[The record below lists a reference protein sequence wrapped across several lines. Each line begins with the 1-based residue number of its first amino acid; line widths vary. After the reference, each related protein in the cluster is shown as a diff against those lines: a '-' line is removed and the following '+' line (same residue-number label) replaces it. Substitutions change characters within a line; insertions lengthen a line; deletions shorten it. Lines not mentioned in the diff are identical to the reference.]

1 MSQYEEDELL
11 ALFKEEYTDF
21 EEAQEILKGIKE
33 DLKSAA
39 ERIKVDP
46 RAVMSAWNVFKK
58 YASGKVTAKENS
70 DTALLESI
78 VVDYFTA
85 DRGADEE

>member
-11 ALFKEEYTDF
+11 ALFKEEYTDI

-85 DRGADEE
+85 DRGADE

>member
-11 ALFKEEYTDF
+11 SLLKEEYADF

-85 DRGADEE
+85 DRGADE

>member
-21 EEAQEILKGIKE
+21 EEPQEILKGIKE

-85 DRGADEE
+85 DRGADE

>member
-85 DRGADEE
+85 DRGADD

>member
-1 MSQYEEDELL
+1 MTQHESDELL
-11 ALFKEEYTDF
+11 ALFKEEYADF

-39 ERIKVDP
+39 ERIKVEP
-46 RAVMSAWNVFKK
+46 RAVMSAWNMFKK
-58 YASGKVTAKENS
+58 YASSKVTAGESN

-85 DRGADEE
+85 NREEDI

>member
-33 DLKSAA
+33 DLKNAA
-39 ERIKVDP
+39 ERIKVDS

-85 DRGADEE
+85 DRGADE

>member
-1 MSQYEEDELL
+1 MTQHESDELL
-11 ALFKEEYTDF
+11 ALFKEEYADF

-39 ERIKVDP
+39 ERIKVEP
-46 RAVMSAWNVFKK
+46 RAVMSAWNMFKK
-58 YASGKVTAKENS
+58 YASGKVTTGESN

-85 DRGADEE
+85 NREEDI

>member
-1 MSQYEEDELL
+1 MTQHESDELL
-11 ALFKEEYTDF
+11 ALFKEEYADF

-39 ERIKVDP
+39 ERIKVEP
-46 RAVMSAWNVFKK
+46 RAVMSAWNMFKK
-58 YASGKVTAKENS
+58 YASGKVTAGESN
-70 DTALLESI
+70 DTVLLESI

-85 DRGADEE
+85 NREEDI

>member
-1 MSQYEEDELL
+1 MSQYETDELMS
-11 ALFKEEYTDF
+11 LFKEEYADF

-58 YASGKVTAKENS
+58 YASGKVTSKENS

-78 VVDYFTA
+78 VVDYFTT
-85 DRGADEE
+85 GAGANE

>member
-39 ERIKVDP
+39 ERVKVDP

-85 DRGADEE
+85 DRGADE

>member
-33 DLKSAA
+33 DLKNAA

-70 DTALLESI
+70 DTALPESI

-85 DRGADEE
+85 DRGADE

>member
-58 YASGKVTAKENS
+58 YASGKITAKENS

-85 DRGADEE
+85 DRGADE

>member
-1 MSQYEEDELL
+1 MTQHESDELL
-11 ALFKEEYTDF
+11 ALFKEEYADF

-39 ERIKVDP
+39 ERIKVEP
-46 RAVMSAWNVFKK
+46 RAVMSAWNMFKK
-58 YASGKVTAKENS
+58 YASGKATAGESN

-85 DRGADEE
+85 NREEDI

>member
-1 MSQYEEDELL
+1 MTQHESDELL
-11 ALFKEEYTDF
+11 ALFKEEYADF

-39 ERIKVDP
+39 ERIKVEP
-46 RAVMSAWNVFKK
+46 RAVTSAWNMFKK
-58 YASGKVTAKENS
+58 YASGKFTAGESN

-85 DRGADEE
+85 NREEDI

>member
-46 RAVMSAWNVFKK
+46 RAVMNAWNVFKK
-58 YASGKVTAKENS
+58 YASGKVTARENS

-85 DRGADEE
+85 DRGADE

>member
-1 MSQYEEDELL
+1 MTQHESDELL
-11 ALFKEEYTDF
+11 ALFKEEYADF

-39 ERIKVDP
+39 ERIKVEP
-46 RAVMSAWNVFKK
+46 RAVMSAWNIFKK
-58 YASGKVTAKENS
+58 YASGKVTAGENN

-85 DRGADEE
+85 NREEDI

>member
-58 YASGKVTAKENS
+58 YASGRVTAKENS

-85 DRGADEE
+85 DRGADE

>member
-1 MSQYEEDELL
+1 MSQYETDGLL
-11 ALFKEEYTDF
+11 ALFKAEYADF
-21 EEAQEILKGIKE
+21 EEAQEIMRGIKE

-58 YASGKVTAKENS
+58 YASGKVTSKENS

-78 VVDYFTA
+78 VVDYFTSGN
-85 DRGADEE
+85 GADE

>member
-58 YASGKVTAKENS
+58 YASGKVTARENS

-85 DRGADEE
+85 DRGADE

>member
-85 DRGADEE
+85 DKGADE

>member
-1 MSQYEEDELL
+1 M
-11 ALFKEEYTDF
+11 
-21 EEAQEILKGIKE
+21 
-33 DLKSAA
+33 KSAA
-39 ERIKVDP
+39 ERITVDP

-85 DRGADEE
+85 DRGADE

>member
-46 RAVMSAWNVFKK
+46 RAVMSAWNVFKT

-85 DRGADEE
+85 DRGADE

>member
-46 RAVMSAWNVFKK
+46 RAVMSSWNVFKK

-85 DRGADEE
+85 DRGADE

>member
-39 ERIKVDP
+39 ERVKVDP
-46 RAVMSAWNVFKK
+46 RAVMGAWNVFKK

-85 DRGADEE
+85 DRGADE

>member
-46 RAVMSAWNVFKK
+46 RAVMSAWSVFKK

-85 DRGADEE
+85 DRGADE

>member
-1 MSQYEEDELL
+1 MTQHESDELL
-11 ALFKEEYTDF
+11 ALFKEEYADF

-39 ERIKVDP
+39 ERIKVEP
-46 RAVMSAWNVFKK
+46 RAVMSAWNMFKK
-58 YASGKVTAKENS
+58 YASGKVTAGENN

-85 DRGADEE
+85 NREEDI

>member
-85 DRGADEE
+85 NREEDI

>member
-39 ERIKVDP
+39 ERV
-46 RAVMSAWNVFKK
+46 
-58 YASGKVTAKENS
+58 
-70 DTALLESI
+70 
-78 VVDYFTA
+78 
-85 DRGADEE
+85 

>member
-58 YASGKVTAKENS
+58 YAFGKVTAKENS

-85 DRGADEE
+85 DRGADE

>member
-1 MSQYEEDELL
+1 M
-11 ALFKEEYTDF
+11 LFR
-21 EEAQEILKGIKE
+21 
-33 DLKSAA
+33 S
-39 ERIKVDP
+39 KVDP

-85 DRGADEE
+85 DRGADE

>member
-33 DLKSAA
+33 DLKNAA

-85 DRGADEE
+85 DRGADE

>member
-85 DRGADEE
+85 DSGADD

>member
-11 ALFKEEYTDF
+11 ALFKEENTDF

-58 YASGKVTAKENS
+58 YASGKITAKENS

-85 DRGADEE
+85 DRGADE

>member
-33 DLKSAA
+33 DLKNAA

-46 RAVMSAWNVFKK
+46 RAVMNAWNVFKK
-58 YASGKVTAKENS
+58 YASGKVTARENS

-85 DRGADEE
+85 DRGADE

>member
-85 DRGADEE
+85 DRGADE

>member
-1 MSQYEEDELL
+1 MSQYEEDELM

-85 DRGADEE
+85 DRGADE

>member
-70 DTALLESI
+70 DTALLESS

-85 DRGADEE
+85 DRGADE

>member
-11 ALFKEEYTDF
+11 ALFKEEYADF

-46 RAVMSAWNVFKK
+46 RAVTSAWNVFKK
-58 YASGKVTAKENS
+58 YASGKITAKENS

-85 DRGADEE
+85 DRGADE

>member
-1 MSQYEEDELL
+1 MTQHESDELL
-11 ALFKEEYTDF
+11 ALFKEEYADF

-58 YASGKVTAKENS
+58 YASGKITAKENS

-85 DRGADEE
+85 DRGADE